1 MIELKCV
8 TKSYYKGTSAQINA
22 LRNVNLKINKGEM
35 VAVIGASGSGKS
47 TLLNI
52 IGCLDVPDEGE
63 CYLNGKQ
70 VNNLSQGKL
79 SEIRNKQIGFVL
91 QDFGLMLDRT
101 VYRNLSYPL
110 IFNSNIKSKQFKELS
125 KKALES
131 VGLSSRVNS
140 KCIELSGGQKQRVAI
155 ARAIINDP
163 DIILADEPTGALDTK
178 ISEEIMELFKY
189 LNQQGKTVVIVTHD
203 SKIAEQ
209 CDRIIKISDGS
220 IIL

>member
-1 MIELKCV
+1 MIELKGV
-8 TKSYYKGTSAQINA
+8 SKTYYKGTSAQIKA
-22 LRNVNLKINKGEM
+22 LCNVNLKINQGEM

-63 CYLNGKQ
+63 YYFDGKAAGH
-70 VNNLSQGKL
+70 LSQSKL

-101 VYRNLSYPL
+101 VFRNLSYPL
-110 IFNSNIKSKQFKELS
+110 IFNSKVKSGQFKELS
-125 KKALES
+125 VKALES

-163 DIILADEPTGALDTK
+163 QIILADEPTGALD
-178 ISEEIMELFKY
+178 S
-189 LNQQGKTVVIVTHD
+189 
-203 SKIAEQ
+203 
-209 CDRIIKISDGS
+209 
-220 IIL
+220 